1 MEMAVS
7 GRKVQ
12 LGVLPVPSTSFTSDV
27 VLEAPGGTVT
37 LSFEFRRGTERY
49 RGGIRFEKV
58 RAYRFRAEGH
68 CTAWHVEGAYDTI
81 AEVTGSDWVGELA
94 AAEPSQTWGSWE
106 MHHFMIYI
114 DSAGCFEVVAQ
125 SWSLLPEE
133 RIE

>member
-1 MEMAVS
+1 MGMAVS

-12 LGVLPVPSTSFTSDV
+12 LGVLSVPSTSFTSDV
-27 VLEAPGGTVT
+27 VLEAPGGSVT

-49 RGGIRFEKV
+49 RGGVRFDKV

-94 AAEPSQTWGSWE
+94 AAEPAQTWGSWE
-106 MHHFMIYI
+106 TRHFMIYI
-114 DSAGCFEVVAQ
+114 DSAGCYEVAAQ
-125 SWSLLPEE
+125 SWSLVPEE